1 MIIKA
6 VLDTNVVVSA
16 NLVDE
21 GPSAAILD
29 LAINKAILMVVSPP
43 VLEEYEKV
51 LHRPRLKLDPAQ
63 VAAVMALIRK
73 NGVLVH
79 PTVRET
85 SAKGDESDNRFLEC
99 PAPPRQTTSSP
110 ATPSTSPNFL
120 NSPALSRPDNSST
133 SFCLPWPSRTPNNFL
148 GLLSPAPLPA
158 YTKRQTQGK
167 PRLRFLAHGFC
178 IVAAP

>member
-51 LHRPRLKLDPAQ
+51 LQRPRLKLDPAQ

-79 PTVRET
+79 PTVRAT

-99 PAPPRQTTSSP
+99 AGAAQADYIVTGNTKHFPELFEQSRVVTPRQ
-110 ATPSTSPNFL
+110 FIDVIL
-120 NSPALSRPDNSST
+120 PALAEQNP
-133 SFCLPWPSRTPNNFL
+133 
-148 GLLSPAPLPA
+148 
-158 YTKRQTQGK
+158 
-167 PRLRFLAHGFC
+167 
-178 IVAAP
+178 

>member
-51 LHRPRLKLDPAQ
+51 LDRPRLTLDA
-63 VAAVMALIRK
+63 
-73 NGVLVH
+73 
-79 PTVRET
+79 
-85 SAKGDESDNRFLEC
+85 AKGDESDNRFLEC
-99 PAPPRQTTSSP
+99 AGAAQADYIVTGNTKHFPELFEQSRVVTPRQ
-110 ATPSTSPNFL
+110 FIDVIL
-120 NSPALSRPDNSST
+120 PALAEQNP
-133 SFCLPWPSRTPNNFL
+133 
-148 GLLSPAPLPA
+148 
-158 YTKRQTQGK
+158 
-167 PRLRFLAHGFC
+167 
-178 IVAAP
+178 

>member
-29 LAINKAILMVVSPP
+29 LAINKVILMVVSPP

-79 PTVRET
+79 PTARAT
-85 SAKGDESDNRFLEC
+85 SARGDESDNRFLEC
-99 PAPPRQTTSSP
+99 AGAGHADYIVTGNTKHFPELFEQSRVVTPRQ
-110 ATPSTSPNFL
+110 FIDIVL
-120 NSPALSRPDNSST
+120 PALAEQNP
-133 SFCLPWPSRTPNNFL
+133 
-148 GLLSPAPLPA
+148 
-158 YTKRQTQGK
+158 
-167 PRLRFLAHGFC
+167 
-178 IVAAP
+178 